1 MDLQS
6 LQAKASFL
14 IIVGY
19 NAFACIVICNTIS
32 YNKEKMRGGCNMA
45 TRSAN
50 VNVRVEPNV
59 KKQAEDIL
67 DKLGVSASAFIN
79 MTYRQVI
86 MKRGI
91 PFSVE
96 LPAEIKTLDSLT
108 DAEFDEMMQTGL
120 AQAKRGESVHYEEA
134 LNQLIELGKMELE

>member
-1 MDLQS
+1 
-6 LQAKASFL
+6 
-14 IIVGY
+14 
-19 NAFACIVICNTIS
+19 
-32 YNKEKMRGGCNMA
+32 MA

-50 VNVRVEPNV
+50 VNVRVEPDV

-96 LPAEIKTLDSLT
+96 LPSGIKTLDTMT

-120 AQAKRGESVHYEEA
+120 EQAKKGESVTYEEA
-134 LNQLIELGKMELE
+134 FDRLMEGL

>member
-1 MDLQS
+1 
-6 LQAKASFL
+6 
-14 IIVGY
+14 
-19 NAFACIVICNTIS
+19 
-32 YNKEKMRGGCNMA
+32 MA
-45 TRSAN
+45 ARSAN
-50 VNVRVEPNV
+50 VNVRVEPDV

-67 DKLGVSASAFIN
+67 EKLGVSTSAFIN

-96 LPAEIKTLDSLT
+96 LPSGIKTLDTMT

-120 AQAKRGESVHYEEA
+120 EQEKKGESVPYEEA
-134 LNQLIELGKMELE
+134 FDRLMEGL

>member
-1 MDLQS
+1 
-6 LQAKASFL
+6 
-14 IIVGY
+14 
-19 NAFACIVICNTIS
+19 
-32 YNKEKMRGGCNMA
+32 MA
-45 TRSAN
+45 ARSAN
-50 VNVRVEPNV
+50 VNVRVEPDV

-67 DKLGVSASAFIN
+67 EKLGVSTSAFIN

-96 LPAEIKTLDSLT
+96 LPSGIETLDTMT

-120 AQAKRGESVHYEEA
+120 EQAKKGESVPYEEA
-134 LNQLIELGKMELE
+134 FDRLMEGL

>member
-1 MDLQS
+1 MS
-6 LQAKASFL
+6 
-14 IIVGY
+14 
-19 NAFACIVICNTIS
+19 
-32 YNKEKMRGGCNMA
+32 

-50 VNVRVEPNV
+50 VNVRVEPDV

-67 DKLGVSASAFIN
+67 DKLGVSVSTFIN

-96 LPAEIKTLDSLT
+96 LPSGIKTLDTMT
-108 DAEFDEMMQTGL
+108 DEEFDEMMQAGL
-120 AQAKRGESVHYEEA
+120 EQAKKGESIPYEEA
-134 LNQLIELGKMELE
+134 FDRLMDGLR

>member
-1 MDLQS
+1 
-6 LQAKASFL
+6 
-14 IIVGY
+14 
-19 NAFACIVICNTIS
+19 
-32 YNKEKMRGGCNMA
+32 MA
-45 TRSAN
+45 ARSAN
-50 VNVRVEPNV
+50 VNVRVEPDV
-59 KKQAEDIL
+59 KKRAEDIL

-96 LPAEIKTLDSLT
+96 LPSGIKTLDTMT

-120 AQAKRGESVHYEEA
+120 EQAKKGESVPYEEA
-134 LNQLIELGKMELE
+134 FDRLMEGL

>member
-1 MDLQS
+1 
-6 LQAKASFL
+6 
-14 IIVGY
+14 
-19 NAFACIVICNTIS
+19 
-32 YNKEKMRGGCNMA
+32 MA

-50 VNVRVEPNV
+50 VNVRVEPDV
-59 KKQAEDIL
+59 KKRAEDIL

-96 LPAEIKTLDSLT
+96 LPSEIKTLDTMT

-120 AQAKRGESVHYEEA
+120 KHAKKGESVPYEEA
-134 LNQLIELGKMELE
+134 FDRLMEGL

>member
-1 MDLQS
+1 
-6 LQAKASFL
+6 
-14 IIVGY
+14 
-19 NAFACIVICNTIS
+19 
-32 YNKEKMRGGCNMA
+32 MA

-50 VNVRVEPNV
+50 INVRVEPEI

-67 DKLGVSASAFIN
+67 EKLGISTSAFIN

-96 LPAEIKTLDSLT
+96 LPDKLQTLDNMT
-108 DAEFDEMMQTGL
+108 EKDFDTMMQTGL
-120 AQAKRGESVHYEEA
+120 DQAKSGKSIPYEKA
-134 LNQLIELGKMELE
+134 FDKLMKGF

>member
-1 MDLQS
+1 
-6 LQAKASFL
+6 
-14 IIVGY
+14 
-19 NAFACIVICNTIS
+19 
-32 YNKEKMRGGCNMA
+32 MA
-45 TRSAN
+45 ARSAN
-50 VNVRVEPNV
+50 VNVRVEPDV

-67 DKLGVSASAFIN
+67 EKLGVSTSAFIN

-96 LPAEIKTLDSLT
+96 LLSGIKTLDTMT

-120 AQAKRGESVHYEEA
+120 EQAKKGESVPYEEA
-134 LNQLIELGKMELE
+134 FDRLMEGL

>member
-1 MDLQS
+1 
-6 LQAKASFL
+6 
-14 IIVGY
+14 
-19 NAFACIVICNTIS
+19 
-32 YNKEKMRGGCNMA
+32 MA

-50 VNVRVEPNV
+50 VNVRVEPDI

-86 MKRGI
+86 LKKGI

-96 LPAEIKTLDSLT
+96 LPAEIRTLDTMSGG
-108 DAEFDEMMQTGL
+108 EFDEMMQTGL
-120 AQAKRGESVHYEEA
+120 EQAKKGESVPYEDA
-134 LNQLIELGKMELE
+134 FGSLMKGL

>member
-1 MDLQS
+1 
-6 LQAKASFL
+6 
-14 IIVGY
+14 
-19 NAFACIVICNTIS
+19 
-32 YNKEKMRGGCNMA
+32 MA
-45 TRSAN
+45 ARSAN

-67 DKLGVSASAFIN
+67 EQLGISVSAFIN

-96 LPAEIKTLDSLT
+96 LPAEIKTLDAMA
-108 DAEFDEMMQTGL
+108 DGEFDEMMQTGL
-120 AQAKRGESVHYEEA
+120 IQAENGESVPYEEA
-134 LNQLIELGKMELE
+134 FDQLLKGF

>member
-1 MDLQS
+1 
-6 LQAKASFL
+6 
-14 IIVGY
+14 
-19 NAFACIVICNTIS
+19 
-32 YNKEKMRGGCNMA
+32 MA
-45 TRSAN
+45 ARSAH
-50 VNVRVEPNV
+50 VNVRVEPDV

-67 DKLGVSASAFIN
+67 EKLGVSTSAFIN

-96 LPAEIKTLDSLT
+96 LPSGIKTLDTMT

-120 AQAKRGESVHYEEA
+120 EQAKKGESVPYEEA
-134 LNQLIELGKMELE
+134 FDRLMEGL

>member
-1 MDLQS
+1 
-6 LQAKASFL
+6 
-14 IIVGY
+14 
-19 NAFACIVICNTIS
+19 
-32 YNKEKMRGGCNMA
+32 MA
-45 TRSAN
+45 ARSAN
-50 VNVRVEPNV
+50 VNVRVEPDV

-67 DKLGVSASAFIN
+67 EKLGVSTSAFIN

-96 LPAEIKTLDSLT
+96 LPSGIKTLDTMT

-120 AQAKRGESVHYEEA
+120 EQAKKGE
-134 LNQLIELGKMELE
+134 

>member
-1 MDLQS
+1 
-6 LQAKASFL
+6 
-14 IIVGY
+14 
-19 NAFACIVICNTIS
+19 
-32 YNKEKMRGGCNMA
+32 MA
-45 TRSAN
+45 ARSAN
-50 VNVRVEPNV
+50 VNVRVEPDV

-96 LPAEIKTLDSLT
+96 LPSGIKTLDTMT

-120 AQAKRGESVHYEEA
+120 EQAKKGESVPYEEA
-134 LNQLIELGKMELE
+134 FDRLMEGL

>member
-1 MDLQS
+1 MADLVM
-6 LQAKASFL
+6 A
-14 IIVGY
+14 IIVLR
-19 NAFACIVICNTIS
+19 FAAQKDII
-32 YNKEKMRGGCNMA
+32 KKKKGGGNMA
-45 TRSAN
+45 ARSAN
-50 VNVRVEPNV
+50 VNVRVEPDV

-67 DKLGVSASAFIN
+67 EKLGVSTSAFIN

-96 LPAEIKTLDSLT
+96 LPSGIKTLDTMT

-120 AQAKRGESVHYEEA
+120 EQAKKGESVPYEEA
-134 LNQLIELGKMELE
+134 FDRLMEGL

>member
-1 MDLQS
+1 
-6 LQAKASFL
+6 
-14 IIVGY
+14 
-19 NAFACIVICNTIS
+19 
-32 YNKEKMRGGCNMA
+32 MA
-45 TRSAN
+45 ARSAN
-50 VNVRVEPNV
+50 VNVRVEPDV

-67 DKLGVSASAFIN
+67 EKLGVSTSAFIN

-96 LPAEIKTLDSLT
+96 LPSGIKTLDTMT

-120 AQAKRGESVHYEEA
+120 EQAKKGESVPYEA
-134 LNQLIELGKMELE
+134 AFDRLMEGL

>member
-1 MDLQS
+1 
-6 LQAKASFL
+6 
-14 IIVGY
+14 
-19 NAFACIVICNTIS
+19 
-32 YNKEKMRGGCNMA
+32 MA

-50 VNVRVEPNV
+50 VNVRVEPDV

-96 LPAEIKTLDSLT
+96 LPSGIETLDTMT
-108 DAEFDEMMQTGL
+108 DEEFDEMMQAGL
-120 AQAKRGESVHYEEA
+120 EQAKKGESVPYEEA
-134 LNQLIELGKMELE
+134 FDRLMEGL

>member
-1 MDLQS
+1 
-6 LQAKASFL
+6 
-14 IIVGY
+14 
-19 NAFACIVICNTIS
+19 
-32 YNKEKMRGGCNMA
+32 MA

-50 VNVRVEPNV
+50 VNVRVEPDV

-67 DKLGVSASAFIN
+67 DKLGVSVSAFIN

-96 LPAEIKTLDSLT
+96 LPSGIKTLDTMT
-108 DAEFDEMMQTGL
+108 DEEFDEMMQAGL
-120 AQAKRGESVHYEEA
+120 EQAKKGESIPYEEA
-134 LNQLIELGKMELE
+134 FDRLMDGLR

>member
-1 MDLQS
+1 M
-6 LQAKASFL
+6 
-14 IIVGY
+14 G
-19 NAFACIVICNTIS
+19 
-32 YNKEKMRGGCNMA
+32 YNKEKKKGGGNMA

-50 VNVRVEPNV
+50 VNVRVEPDV

-96 LPAEIKTLDSLT
+96 LPSGIKTHDTMT
-108 DAEFDEMMQTGL
+108 DAEFDEMMRTGL
-120 AQAKRGESVHYEEA
+120 EQAKRGESVPYEEA
-134 LNQLIELGKMELE
+134 FDCLLDGLR